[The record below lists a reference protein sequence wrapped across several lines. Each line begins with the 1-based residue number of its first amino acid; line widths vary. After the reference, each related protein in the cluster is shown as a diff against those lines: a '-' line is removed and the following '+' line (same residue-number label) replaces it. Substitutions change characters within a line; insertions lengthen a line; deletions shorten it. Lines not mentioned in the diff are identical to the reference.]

1 MDELVDLYFNT
12 FEYCYR
18 ILDYATFKAE
28 YEACVESLES
38 AEGLFLVQLLLIMTI
53 TGPLHGDV
61 GVRSQMDRRAHTWI
75 HIAQTWLSGP
85 VEKDR
90 LSVTGVQVQ
99 CLLLLSR
106 QVNRVGGD
114 LVWISVG
121 SLVRMAIQ
129 IGLHQDPSHLGE
141 MSLREREVR
150 RRLWYS
156 ILELNVQVSLD
167 SGVLPMISE
176 HDYNTQLPSEIGDEH
191 LDNDNEVQ
199 AVGKTETKVFFQRLL
214 AKSLP
219 LRMRVTTHMNS
230 LNHDPTYEEVV
241 ALGNELA
248 TACRE
253 AANMMDQPS
262 VNGFAACFC
271 SHLLGRFPLSLH
283 FGYSIKAK
291 TNPLYSHSQKVCLEA
306 ALDII
311 SLLDDELYRRALLT
325 GGGMFRDIITR
336 GALQV
341 FLALAPEPE
350 TESSIFAKKRNRS
363 RQEPLIQD
371 ARRLVQY
378 AKDRMWH
385 GETNI
390 KIYIFLSM
398 MMAQAEA
405 SLDNLPVQ
413 DAASKALH
421 ESLTTGREILKTL
434 LADTSL
440 TEITHPDLE
449 PWSTAHSI
457 VSPID
462 DDFDF
467 LDEVNF
473 DLQPNFFN

>member
-1 MDELVDLYFNT
+1 MDELIELYFDT

-18 ILDYATFKAE
+18 ILDYSVFKRK
-28 YEACVESLES
+28 YESYMNSIEST
-38 AEGLFLVQLLLIMTI
+38 EGSFLVQLLLVMTI
-53 TGPLHGDV
+53 AGPLHGDV
-61 GVRSQMDRRAHTWI
+61 GVRGQMDRRAHTWI

-90 LSVTGVQVQ
+90 LSVAGIQVQ

-106 QVNRVGGD
+106 QVNRVGAD
-114 LVWISVG
+114 LIWISVG

-129 IGLHQDPSHLGE
+129 VGLHQDPSQLGE

-156 ILELNVQVSLD
+156 ILELNVQGSLD
-167 SGVLPMISE
+167 SGVVPMVSE
-176 HDYNTQLPSEIGDEH
+176 YDYNTQLPSDISDEH
-191 LDNDNEVQ
+191 LDNVNEAEGV
-199 AVGKTETKVFFQRLL
+199 ARTETNVFFQRLL

-219 LRMRVTTHMNS
+219 LRMRVTTHINS

-241 ALGNELA
+241 ALGNDLT

-253 AANMMDQPS
+253 AADMVGQPF
-262 VNGFAACFC
+262 VNSFGACLC
-271 SHLLGRFPLSLH
+271 SHLLGRFALTLH

-311 SLLDDELYRRALLT
+311 SLLDDEVYRRALLT
-325 GGGMFRDIITR
+325 GGGIFRDIVTR

-341 FLALAPEPE
+341 FLALAPDRE
-350 TESSIFAKKRNRS
+350 TGGSIFARKRNRD

-385 GETNI
+385 GETNV
-390 KIYIFLSM
+390 KIYIFFSM

-405 SLDNLPVQ
+405 SLDNLPIR
-413 DAASKALH
+413 DAATKALH
-421 ESLTTGREILKTL
+421 ESLTTGHEILKTL
-434 LADTSL
+434 SADTSL
-440 TEITHPDLE
+440 IELAHPDLE
-449 PWSTAHSI
+449 PWSVQSI
-457 VSPID
+457 VSSVD

-473 DLQPNFFN
+473 DLPQNFFN